1 MPILSLRMEKEDL
14 EFLKEYQNFD
24 TLIFGGMLTSIA
36 HALSS
41 NVPLL
46 VQLLYIHIIFL
57 IFLSHFLYI
66 DYIWFFVYT

>member
-41 NVPLL
+41 NVPLISSTP
-46 VQLLYIHIIFL
+46 LYSHNFL
-57 IFLSHFLYI
+57 NISITLSLY
-66 DYIWFFVYT
+66 